1 MEGQRVKKIPMRRC
15 LGCNEHKPKNELLR
29 VVRDPEGEVSLDFT
43 GKKSGRGAYIC
54 KSVKC
59 LRRAAKAKRLDKSL
73 ECNVPEEV
81 YERMEKELSENE

>member
-15 LGCNEHKPKNELLR
+15 LGCNEHKPKVELLR
-29 VVRDPEGEVSLDFT
+29 VVRDPNGEVSLDFT

-59 LRRAAKAKRLDKSL
+59 LRRAAKAKRIDKSL
-73 ECNVPEEV
+73 ECSVPEEV
-81 YERMEKELSENE
+81 YERMEKELSENV